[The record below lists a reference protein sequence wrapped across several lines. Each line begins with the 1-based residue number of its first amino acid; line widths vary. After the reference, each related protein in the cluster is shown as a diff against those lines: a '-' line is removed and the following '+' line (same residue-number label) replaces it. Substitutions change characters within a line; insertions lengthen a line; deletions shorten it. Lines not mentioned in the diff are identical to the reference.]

1 MGFIKDLF
9 SSPDPPPPVDWGN
22 VGEQQA
28 AANIEAARV
37 GAQLARPDVVTPYS
51 TTTFRETAPDR
62 YLGSTFLTPE
72 YEALRTGEAG
82 IQRGLQN
89 LAETR
94 MGDIPTTPLTTQ
106 GMTAEPGVFQYS
118 AVGAQPE
125 FSTAGATYALPGYSD
140 LDAYTSNAA
149 NEFFNRA
156 TARLNPQFD
165 RAQNALRTQLITSGI
180 PEGSDAYNEEMRLF
194 NQQRSDALAD
204 LASQSIF
211 QGQTLQANMMANIL
225 SGRGQQL
232 GEIATEY
239 NIAQGRR
246 AQDIAERQQQVAL
259 EREARDRQ
267 IAEAIRLRQQPL
279 SELSALMTGTTPFTQ
294 VAAQGPMPVAPVS
307 GPAPV
312 DLGAIT
318 STQQADALARFQGAQ
333 QQQST
338 LLGLGATLGGS
349 VLSNPG
355 LFD

>member
-1 MGFIKDLF
+1 MAFIKDLF

-22 VGEQQA
+22 IGEQQA

-37 GAQLARPDVVTPYS
+37 GAKLARPDVVTPYS

-62 YLGSTFLTPE
+62 YLAATTLEPE
-72 YEALRTGEAG
+72 YEALRGGEAA
-82 IQRGLQN
+82 IQTGLQR
-89 LAETR
+89 LAAGR
-94 MGDIPTTPLTTQ
+94 MLDVPTSPFTTQ
-106 GMTAEPGVFQYS
+106 GMTPEPGPFQYS
-118 AVGAQPE
+118 TVAPQPE
-125 FSTAGATYALPGYSD
+125 FSTAGATYALPGYED

-165 RAQNALRTQLITSGI
+165 RAKRALRTQLLTSGI
-180 PEGSDAYNEEMRLF
+180 PDNSDAYREEMRLF
-194 NQQRSDALAD
+194 DQQRSDALSD
-204 LASQSIF
+204 LASQSVF
-211 QGQTLQANMMANIL
+211 QGQTLQSNMIANIL
-225 SGRGQQL
+225 AGRGQQL

-239 NIAQGRR
+239 DVAQRRR
-246 AQDIAERQQQVAL
+246 AMGISEQQQQVAL
-259 EREARDRQ
+259 DREARDRQ
-267 IAEAIRLRQQPL
+267 IAEAIRMRQQPL

-294 VAAQGPMPVAPVS
+294 VAAQGPAPVGAVS

-318 STQQADALARFQGAQ
+318 SMQQADALARYQGAQ
-333 QQQST
+333 QRQST
-338 LLGLGATLGGS
+338 MLGLGATLGGS